1 MLVVTATVL
10 GKPDERAG
18 ITAALAVCA
27 AASRN
32 DPGCTTYAFW
42 TDVEDP
48 DSYASIETWDSQ
60 EQLDAHMQ
68 TPHVAAL
75 LATLA
80 DKIASA
86 PVITTYDVAAVR

>member
-10 GKPDERAG
+10 GKPDEREH
-18 ITAALAVCA
+18 IAATLAACA

-32 DPGCTTYAFW
+32 DPGCTKYAFW
-42 TDVEDP
+42 TDVENP

-75 LATLA
+75 LAALGDKLA
-80 DKIASA
+80 GA